1 VTTRQIVAELDIS
14 PEARQDLVEI
24 RLFSLEQFGPDIADA
39 YFLGFDQA
47 FDRLAHHPHVGVPK
61 PELGTGVR
69 CLVHRRHRIF
79 YIIDGG
85 VVVIVRIIHHAR
97 DLNSALKK
105 LT

>member
-1 VTTRQIVAELDIS
+1 MAELDLS

-24 RLFSLEQFGPDIADA
+24 RIYSLEKFGPDTADA

-47 FDRLAHHPHVGVPK
+47 FDRLSQHPHVGVPK
-61 PELGTGVR
+61 PEMGLGVR

-79 YIIDGG
+79 YIIEGD

-97 DLNSALKK
+97 DIWSALKS
-105 LT
+105 